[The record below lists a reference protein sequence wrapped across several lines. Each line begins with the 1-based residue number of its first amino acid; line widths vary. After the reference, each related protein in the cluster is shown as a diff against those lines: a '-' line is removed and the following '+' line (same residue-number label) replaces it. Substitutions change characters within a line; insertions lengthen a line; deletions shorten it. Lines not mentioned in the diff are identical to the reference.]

1 MTRLATGVSSA
12 LFVLVLVA
20 SRADAQTIAPPFDT
34 SYSLVSLG
42 SVPGVPTAYGGLTL
56 SATDANRLLVGGA
69 ANGPSGALYEI
80 QVVRNQCGN
89 ITGFTGTAS
98 LMSTAPGVDG
108 GVAYGPNNVLFVT
121 GYSANILHQIKP
133 GSSMP
138 DLTTNLTPLGVSS
151 SVGSVAFV
159 PSEYANA
166 GEMKIASYSASTF
179 YSVPLTPDANGTFT
193 LGTATQTAQLTGGLE
208 GIAYVPAGSPGF
220 TVPSILIAEY
230 VTGTISV
237 YDTTP
242 AGDPIPTTRRPFLTG
257 LSGAE
262 GAFIDPRTGD
272 FLFSTFGG
280 ASQVIRVSGFAA
292 RCDPI
297 DFNADGVF
305 PDSTDIED
313 FLSVYSGGS
322 CSNDPHC
329 GDVDF
334 NNDCVS
340 PDSSDIEAFL
350 RVYGG
355 GNC

>member
-1 MTRLATGVSSA
+1 MTRLATGVFSCSLA
-12 LFVLVLVA
+12 LVLVA
-20 SRADAQTIAPPFDT
+20 PGAGAQTIAPPFDT
-34 SYSLVSLG
+34 NYSFVSLG
-42 SVPGVPTAYGGLTL
+42 SVPGVPTPYGGLTL
-56 SATDANRLLVGGA
+56 SATDANRLLIGGA
-69 ANGPSGALYEI
+69 ANRSFGAIYEI
-80 QVVRNQCGN
+80 QVVRNLCGN

-98 LMSTAPGVDG
+98 LVSTAPGVDG

-133 GSSMP
+133 GSSTP
-138 DLTTNLTPLGVSS
+138 DLTTDLTPLGVSG

-159 PSEYANA
+159 PPEYANG

-179 YSVPLTPDANGTFT
+179 YSVPLTPDANGTYTVGNAT
-193 LGTATQTAQLTGGLE
+193 LTAQLVGGLE

-220 TVPSILIAEY
+220 TVPSVLIAEY
-230 VTGTISV
+230 GTGTISV

-242 AGDPIPTTRRPFLTG
+242 AGDPIPTTRRPFMTG

-280 ASQVIRVSGFAA
+280 GNSVIRVSGFAA
-292 RCDPI
+292 LCDSL
-297 DFNADGVF
+297 DFNADGVA
-305 PDSTDIED
+305 PDTTDIED
-313 FLSVYSGGS
+313 FLSVYAGGT
-322 CSNDPHC
+322 CSNDPNC
-329 GDVDF
+329 GDLDF

-340 PDSSDIEAFL
+340 PDSSDIEALL
-350 RVYGG
+350 RVFGG